1 MRVAARHLSKNQPRL
16 RSVDGAGA
24 PPAPGRAG
32 ESALGPPSPPRPV
45 DHALGEVR
53 SSATPDFREGGL
65 VAGKYR
71 LIRKVGEG
79 GMGTVWVAHNEA
91 LDVPVAI
98 KFIRAGE
105 DANRHVNRLT
115 QEARAAAKIGHPAI
129 LRVYDFGKTDA
140 GDPFIVM
147 ELLHGED
154 LAAALDR
161 RGSLNERRAVQI
173 LLPVLHALVSA
184 HAKGIVH
191 RDLKPDNI
199 FLAETDAGRIQ
210 PKLVDFGVAKL
221 NLRGFERLT
230 QSGAVLGSPAY
241 MSPEQ
246 ARGRDVDAATDV
258 WGAGVVLYEMVTGSL
273 PFEGD
278 NYNALLWSILNDEPT
293 PTSTQAGGDPR
304 LWRIIQRGLAKDPRA
319 RHGSMFELGRELAA
333 WLVSNG
339 VFVDVTG
346 ASLQSTW
353 LQRGDSGFDV
363 LSSLPPSPNA
373 PPGWAEGTVSASRA
387 PLAASEMRS
396 PVPASESVTA
406 PWASARRAWLVLAFL
421 SGALLLGALALFAT
435 RPGEDS
441 TPPAP
446 SATPA
451 AEQAAPRGARDRDA
465 PVVLPE
471 PQPSTTPTGEA
482 RDDRT
487 APATTPSA
495 APAATTMASVRR
507 APSAPSPARPPRKL
521 KNPFGP

>member
-1 MRVAARHLSKNQPRL
+1 MVA
-16 RSVDGAGA
+16 
-24 PPAPGRAG
+24 
-32 ESALGPPSPPRPV
+32 E
-45 DHALGEVR
+45 
-53 SSATPDFREGGL
+53 
-65 VAGKYR
+65 KYR

-105 DANRHVNRLT
+105 DATRHVSRLT

-129 LRVYDFGKTDA
+129 LRVFDFGKTDA

-173 LLPVLHALVSA
+173 LLPILHALVSA

-246 ARGRDVDAATDV
+246 ARGRDVDVATDI
-258 WGAGVVLYEMVTGSL
+258 WGACVVLYEMVTGSL

-278 NYNALLWSILNDEPT
+278 NYNALLWSILNDEPI

-304 LWRIIQRGLAKDPRA
+304 LWRLIQRGLAKDPRA
-319 RHGSMFELGRELAA
+319 RYGSMFELGRELAT
-333 WLVSNG
+333 WLVGHG

-346 ASLQSTW
+346 GSLQSTW
-353 LQRGDSGFDV
+353 IQRTDSGYDA
-363 LSSLPPSPNA
+363 LDSLPPAEESPV
-373 PPGWAEGTVSASRA
+373 GLAEGPMPSSRA
-387 PLAASEMRS
+387 EVATLEGRSTLPAPAPVAAFQ
-396 PVPASESVTA
+396 P
-406 PWASARRAWLVLAFL
+406 SARRAWVVGALVG
-421 SGALLLGALALFAT
+421 GALLLGAVALLAT
-435 RPGEDS
+435 RGGESSPVPASASAPPLPRSAATAPLENRGAPEVVPERAASAAPGAEVSDPTAS
-441 TPPAP
+441 SAPTKPAP
-446 SATPA
+446 SA
-451 AEQAAPRGARDRDA
+451 R
-465 PVVLPE
+465 
-471 PQPSTTPTGEA
+471 
-482 RDDRT
+482 
-487 APATTPSA
+487 
-495 APAATTMASVRR
+495 ASVRR
-507 APSAPSPARPPRKL
+507 TTPTPAPQKPPRKL

>member
-1 MRVAARHLSKNQPRL
+1 MA
-16 RSVDGAGA
+16 
-24 PPAPGRAG
+24 
-32 ESALGPPSPPRPV
+32 E
-45 DHALGEVR
+45 
-53 SSATPDFREGGL
+53 
-65 VAGKYR
+65 KYR

-105 DANRHVNRLT
+105 DANRHVSRLT

-129 LRVYDFGKTDA
+129 LRVFDFGKTDA

-173 LLPVLHALVSA
+173 LLPILHALVSA

-258 WGAGVVLYEMVTGSL
+258 WGACVVLYEMVTGSL

-333 WLVSNG
+333 WLVANG

-353 LQRGDSGFDV
+353 LQRGDSGFDF
-363 LSSLPPSPNA
+363 LGSLPPSVEA
-373 PPGWAEGTVSASRA
+373 PPGWAEGTVSQSRA
-387 PLAASEMRS
+387 PVAPPEMRS
-396 PVPASESVTA
+396 TVPASELVAA
-406 PWASARRAWLVLAFL
+406 PRSGARRAWMIAAFL
-421 SGALLLGALALFAT
+421 GGALLLGALALLAT
-435 RPGEDS
+435 RPGEGS
-441 TPPAP
+441 TPAAP

-451 AEQAAPRGARDRDA
+451 AGQAEPRVARDRDA
-465 PVVLPE
+465 PEVLPE
-471 PQPSTTPTGEA
+471 PEPSAKPAADASEEPAAT
-482 RDDRT
+482 
-487 APATTPSA
+487 ATTPAAKPATSA
-495 APAATTMASVRR
+495 RASVRR
-507 APSAPSPARPPRKL
+507 APPTPSPAKPPRKL

>member
-1 MRVAARHLSKNQPRL
+1 MAARHLSKNPPRL
-16 RSVDGAGA
+16 RSVDGANG
-24 PPAPGRAG
+24 PSAPGRAE
-32 ESALGPPSPPRPV
+32 ESAAGPPSPPHPV
-45 DHALGEVR
+45 DRALGEVR
-53 SSATPDFREGGL
+53 SSATPDYREGGI
-65 VAGKYR
+65 VAEKYR

-105 DANRHVNRLT
+105 DANRHVSRLT

-129 LRVYDFGKTDA
+129 LRVFDFGKTDA

-173 LLPVLHALVSA
+173 LLPILHALVSA

-258 WGAGVVLYEMVTGSL
+258 WGACVVLYEMVTGSL

-333 WLVSNG
+333 WLVANG

-346 ASLQSTW
+346 GSLQSTW
-353 LQRGDSGFDV
+353 LQRGDSGFDI
-363 LSSLPPSPNA
+363 LGSLPPSVEA
-373 PPGWAEGTVSASRA
+373 PPGWAEGTVSQSRA
-387 PLAASEMRS
+387 PAAPPEMRS
-396 PVPASESVTA
+396 TVPASELVAA
-406 PWASARRAWLVLAFL
+406 PRSGARRAWMIAAFL
-421 SGALLLGALALFAT
+421 AGALLLGALALFAT
-435 RPGEDS
+435 RAGEGS
-441 TPPAP
+441 TPAAP

-451 AEQAAPRGARDRDA
+451 AGQAEPRGARDRDA
-465 PVVLPE
+465 PEVLPE
-471 PQPSTTPTGEA
+471 PEPSAKPAANASEEPA
-482 RDDRT
+482 

-495 APAATTMASVRR
+495 TPATSTRASVRR
-507 APSAPSPARPPRKL
+507 APPAPSPAKPPRKL